1 MASYRPPAP
10 GAKILLSPSG
20 AASLRDFKE
29 GPITLTAGPEAGFS
43 EEEEAL
49 LLRLGFVAVRLGP
62 RVLRTET
69 AALAA
74 LAALNALA
82 GDF

>member
-1 MASYRPPAP
+1 
-10 GAKILLSPSG
+10 
-20 AASLRDFKE
+20 
-29 GPITLTAGPEAGFS
+29 
-43 EEEEAL
+43 
-49 LLRLGFVAVRLGP
+49 VRLGP